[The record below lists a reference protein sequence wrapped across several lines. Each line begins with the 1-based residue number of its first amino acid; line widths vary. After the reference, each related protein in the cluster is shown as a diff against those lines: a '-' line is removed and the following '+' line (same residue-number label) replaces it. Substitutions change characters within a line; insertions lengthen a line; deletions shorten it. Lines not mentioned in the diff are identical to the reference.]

1 MEISYAAAFAH
12 GTSTNKSRQ
21 ARAYLTFMLTFD
33 FDPLAPTTTNILLY
47 TQCLANSFKS
57 IASVKNYISG
67 AKTYTSQRSGDT
79 SSFSSPLLA
88 NLIKGIT
95 KLSLHV
101 PQQAPPIDIHTLKR
115 TCDVFT
121 SLGLEALPAKA
132 VVLITYAT
140 LLRQSNTLSPAG
152 YSDGGPHTLRRH
164 HLTDS
169 GHTLWVEVAST
180 KTIYRPQ
187 DRVVLPVLSSG
198 GKYCP
203 VLTWREYCAR
213 YPAPPE
219 APAFV
224 YRDGSPVRAAHVI
237 SLMRAALTVLGH
249 PAATSVTLHSLRRAS
264 AQHLAERGVPTQQI
278 MELGTWKSSAVNAYV
293 PKRLISTAPAL
304 ISSCLAGDK

>member
-1 MEISYAAAFAH
+1 MH
-12 GTSTNKSRQ
+12 
-21 ARAYLTFMLTFD
+21 FD
-33 FDPLAPTTTNILLY
+33 LQSLAKLLVY
-47 TQCLANSFKS
+47 S
-57 IASVKNYISG
+57 
-67 AKTYTSQRSGDT
+67 KTYFTDIHMIYRKRQGRF

-95 KLSLHV
+95 KVSLHV

-140 LLRQSNTLSPAG
+140 LLRQSNTLSPAR

-187 DRVVLPVLSSG
+187 DHVVLPVLSSG

-237 SLMRAALTVLGH
+237 SLMRAALTVLAG
-249 PAATSVTLHSLRRAS
+249 PSGS
-264 AQHLAERGVPTQQI
+264 RG
-278 MELGTWKSSAVNAYV
+278 
-293 PKRLISTAPAL
+293 IS
-304 ISSCLAGDK
+304 